1 MTKESPESKSFWQEL
16 QRRKVVRVVIAY
28 VIVGWLLI
36 QIADV
41 TMEPLRLPPWSETL
55 VIWLV
60 GLGFPI
66 AVILAWV
73 LDVTPQGI
81 AVTKAADQATVDDAT
96 IAVLPFVNMSGD
108 SENEYFSDGMSEELL
123 NLMTRLQHLRVCS
136 RTSSFSLKA
145 TGPSTS

>member
-1 MTKESPESKSFWQEL
+1 MTEDAPDSRSFWKEL
-16 QRRKVVRVVIAY
+16 QRRKVVRLVIAY
-28 VIVGWLLI
+28 VIVGWILI

-41 TMEPLRLPPWSETL
+41 TLEPLHLPPWAGTL

-60 GLGFPI
+60 GLGFPV

-81 AVTKAADQATVDDAT
+81 EVTQAEKEVPISEAT

-108 SENEYFSDGMSEELL
+108 AENEYFSDGMSEELL
-123 NLMTRLQHLRVCS
+123 NLL
-136 RTSSFSLKA
+136 A
-145 TGPSTS
+145 